1 MPAARRT
8 QLIAELE
15 RQRDLLRRQQ
25 EQDQQVLQALYAISL
40 ACQSRPTLRE
50 IFGTVHAELGQ
61 VFSFD
66 AFYIALCDE
75 HPGLFRAALLID
87 QGAHEYIEGVE
98 YGSLTGA
105 LVRSREPLLF
115 RDLLA
120 ERPPDRPPQMFGQT
134 DKFSRSWVGVPLMLR
149 ADVVGVL
156 SIQSYQVGVYD
167 AQHLGLLQRMAN
179 VIAVALE
186 NVALIIRQ
194 GQLSQALADQVA
206 ARTEELAALS
216 AISAALVVRQPL
228 AAMLD
233 HAIGVAVS
241 LFGLDAGN
249 VRLLDEG
256 REHLVLQAHRG
267 FNEEYPRVTARS
279 ALSSSP
285 LRPVVAENRPQV
297 HTEGWYNR
305 LNTGRFPI
313 EVFPRFEAAISV
325 PLTINSTVL
334 GTLSLFGMRP
344 RSFSGHQIS
353 LAQAVANQIA
363 VVVEN
368 TRLLEARERQI
379 GELRALS
386 SVSHAASTAS
396 TLQALLRQVH
406 DALQGFL
413 PIDAFSMV
421 IYDPDKGVITDGISI
436 DEGESYTYW
445 RNQPPPPHSL
455 TAHILREQRPLRFD
469 HLRDQIEAMPH
480 LQVQSIG
487 SDRMALAWLGVPLI
501 DREGQAIGVITIQS
515 YRPGVFGAPDEQ
527 FLRGVAAQVALHVQN
542 VRLLAQRERQIRE
555 LEAIGQIGKLAA
567 ASYDLTHMLDEVY
580 RALVSLTDAAVFY
593 LLICEPNSRMITHA
607 VFVEEGAHVPLDV
620 IGNVVRPGT
629 LSDWILRN
637 REPLLF
643 ADLDNQR
650 DEMRRRGLSPQPVGP
665 ANPVRSWAG
674 VPLMGRDDE
683 LIGVLSLQDYRPFAY
698 DTQTIEFLSQVAS
711 HVSLSVQK
719 VRLFEERERQAAE
732 NARLFGEARAH
743 AQAAE
748 RQAHRIELVHR
759 IASVLSA
766 RRDLQEILEIASR
779 ELVQLFWA
787 DHTGTMLVRP
797 DGTGYLAAEYPET
810 GIVGLTFDL
819 RDNPIVEAVNGA
831 RRPVVIM
838 DIETDPR
845 ADSNRAQW
853 RALGIQSLAIVPLIS
868 RDQVFGSISLDSYN
882 GPLIFS
888 DDELELMMTVATS
901 IAAAVENAQ
910 LFAAEQDQR
919 RTADTLREM
928 ARVLSS
934 SFDPNEVL
942 RLVLGE
948 IHKVVACDTA
958 SIMLLEGEQLRMV
971 AARGRPGGAE
981 PRGITLPLEG
991 SAAGEVVRRGEPILR
1006 NPSRTSSEWMQI
1018 PTSAD
1023 ISAWLGAPLIARG
1036 RVVGV
1041 LNIDVRGNPLI
1052 SFSERDVEVARTF
1065 ANHAAVA
1072 IENARLYQESVTR
1085 VEQELE
1091 IARRIQANLFPRQ
1104 LPSLP
1109 GLALAARCLPARETG
1124 GDFYDL
1130 VELAGGRV
1138 GVIVGDV
1145 SGKSLPAAMLMAV
1158 ARSTARS
1165 EARNHETPWV
1175 VLTET
1180 NRWLVDDVPHN
1191 SFVALSYAVI
1201 DADQR
1206 RLTLSNG
1213 GQLTPLL
1220 RHGDGSTRFL
1230 DPPQNALPLG
1240 LSAENTYCQTEVELQ
1255 PGDTLIFYTDGIIE
1269 AHDQRRALF
1278 GFDRFERLIQRW
1290 GHLPPVDLLNR
1301 ILADVHAFS
1310 EGMPT
1315 HDDMTLVVVRVS

>member
-1 MPAARRT
+1 MPAVRRT

-40 ACQSRPTLRE
+40 ACQSRPTLRA
-50 IFGTVHAELGQ
+50 IFETVHAELGQ

-75 HPGLFRAALLID
+75 QPGLFRAALLID
-87 QGAHEYIEGVE
+87 QGEQEYIEGVE
-98 YGSLTGA
+98 YGTLTGT
-105 LVRSREPLLF
+105 LVRTREPLLF

-120 ERPPDRPPQMFGQT
+120 ERPPDQPRQMFGQT
-134 DKFSRSWVGVPLMLR
+134 DKFSRAWMGVPLMLR
-149 ADVVGVL
+149 ADVVGAL
-156 SIQSYQVGVYD
+156 SLQSYQVGAYD
-167 AQHLGLLQRMAN
+167 AQHLDLLQRMAN

-194 GQLSQALADQVA
+194 GQLSQALADQVT

-216 AISAALVVRQPL
+216 AISASLVVRQPL

-233 HAIGVAVS
+233 QAIGVALD
-241 LFGLDAGN
+241 LFELDAGN

-256 REHLVLQAHRG
+256 RKHLVLHAHRG
-267 FNEEYPRVTARS
+267 FSEAYPRITARS
-279 ALSSSP
+279 TLSTSP

-297 HTEGWYNR
+297 HPEGWYNR
-305 LNTGRFPI
+305 LNTGQFPI
-313 EVFPRFEAAISV
+313 EVFPQFEAAISV
-325 PLTINSTVL
+325 PLAINSTVL

-344 RSFSGHQIS
+344 RTFSSHQIS

-386 SVSHAASTAS
+386 SVSHAASTAL

-413 PIDAFSMV
+413 PLDAFSMV
-421 IYDPDKGVITDGISI
+421 IYDPDRGVITDGVSI

-445 RNQPPPPHSL
+445 RNQPPPAHSL

-469 HLRDQIEAMPH
+469 NLLEQIGAMP
-480 LQVQSIG
+480 QIQIQSVG

-501 DREGQAIGVITIQS
+501 DREGHAIGVITIQS
-515 YRPGVFGAPDEQ
+515 YRPGVFGDPDEQ
-527 FLRGVAAQVALHVQN
+527 FLRSVAAQVTLHVQN

-580 RALVSLTDAAVFY
+580 RALVGLTDAAVFY
-593 LLICEPNSRMITHA
+593 LLICEPNSHMITHA

-650 DEMRRRGLSPQPVGP
+650 EELRRRGLNPQPVGP
-665 ANPVRSWAG
+665 ANPVRAWAG
-674 VPLMGRDDE
+674 VPLMARDDE

-698 DTQTIEFLSQVAS
+698 DSQTIEFLSQVAS
-711 HVSLSVQK
+711 HISLSIQK

-732 NARLFGEARAH
+732 NARLFSEARAH

-766 RRDLQEILEIASR
+766 RRDLQEILAIASR

-797 DGTGYLAAEYPET
+797 DGLGYLAAEYPET

-845 ADSNRAQW
+845 AESNRAQW

-971 AARGRPGGAE
+971 AARGRPGGVE

-1006 NPSRTSSEWMQI
+1006 NPSRTTNEWMQI

-1036 RVVGV
+1036 KVVGV
-1041 LNIDVRGNPLI
+1041 LNIDVRGSSAI
-1052 SFSERDVEVARTF
+1052 TFSERDVEVARTF

-1109 GLALAARCLPARETG
+1109 GLTLAARCLPARETG

-1206 RLTLSNG
+1206 RLTLANG

-1220 RHGDGSTRFL
+1220 RQSDGSTRFL

-1240 LSAENTYCQTEVELQ
+1240 ISADHTYCQTEVELGS
-1255 PGDTLIFYTDGIIE
+1255 GDTLIFYTDGIIE

-1315 HDDMTLVVVRVS
+1315 HDDMTLVVVRVD